1 MTLDPANPAPG
12 RLRLVQRFVNTVD
25 RYGGHDDLAAPEQ
38 AADWLAEHQL
48 LRPGSRVTWAAL
60 AELHDLREAL
70 RALAAANTRR
80 QRPPAEAIAAFNKIA
95 RGHPSTVAIDAEEE
109 GLGASL
115 APHGTDV
122 AAVLSAAVHEAVI
135 DGTWPR
141 LKACSNPDCA
151 WLFFDVSR
159 SRTGRWCSMAACGSI
174 NKARTYRR
182 RQALRPTS
190 GDAET

>member
-1 MTLDPANPAPG
+1 MTLDPAHPAPG
-12 RLRLVQRFVNTVD
+12 RLRLVQLFVNTVD
-25 RYGGHDDLAAPEQ
+25 RYGGQDELSAPQQ
-38 AADWLAEHQL
+38 AARWLAEHQL
-48 LRPGSRVTWAAL
+48 IRPGSRITLAGL

-70 RALAAANTRR
+70 RDLASANTRR
-80 QRPPAEAIAAFNKIA
+80 QSPPAEAIAAFNKVA
-95 RGHPSTVAIDAEEE
+95 RAHPSTVVLDAE
-109 GLGASL
+109 GGRLGASL
-115 APHGTDV
+115 ATRGTDV
-122 AAVLSAAVHEAVI
+122 AGVLSAAVHEAVI

-141 LKACSNPDCA
+141 LKACSNSDCA

-182 RQALRPTS
+182 RRALRPRS